1 MTLLLA
7 TAARATVGRRSGQE
21 DAYQVW
27 PAERVVPGKR
37 EGEGLLAVLADGMG
51 GHTGGAIASQTVC
64 KTFTEVFAAAAA
76 PHAERLQS
84 ALDASNEAIAKG
96 VEQNG
101 ALKGMGCTIVA
112 AWIDDLGMRW
122 ASVGD
127 SLLLLYRLP
136 DVIRLNADHSLGSF
150 LDEQARQNRITRTE
164 ARSNRNRNALR
175 SALTGSKI
183 DLIDLR
189 GEPLE
194 LRPGD
199 WIVLASDGI
208 CSLSGDEIADVI
220 YRLRQGTP
228 EEMADALI
236 AAITEKQVVDQDNAT
251 IVAIRIDA
259 ADDVP
264 TRVLPQPGTEDSD
277 LITRR
282 IGVSRRSPV
291 PPRPGRTRAVFW
303 LAAAVVLAFCAVA
316 TVFVLPALRPSALL
330 KPEAARVPAEPETK
344 ATIDA
349 GPNAFPRQPP
359 DRATPEP
366 PEGTPSP
373 VPTEKVPGDGQEGG
387 LPLVPPA
394 RSAATPPPAAPTQP
408 SPEESVERGQPRPV
422 PSRSTSPPLQTLPSA
437 RQPAGEE
444 RTGVP
449 KTQKTKPA
457 TGPKAAGTESSP
469 SRSPRDGRTRPAPAP
484 TITTAP
490 GSEEPREPGDPR
502 EVELPGGLGNAG
514 QN

>member
-37 EGEGLLAVLADGMG
+37 EGDGLLAVLADGMG
-51 GHTGGAIASQTVC
+51 GHTGGAIASQTAC
-64 KTFTEVFAAAAA
+64 KTFTEVFAAASA
-76 PHAERLQS
+76 PHTERLRS

-183 DLIDLR
+183 DLVDLR
-189 GEPLE
+189 GDPLE

-199 WIVLASDGI
+199 WLVLASDGI

-251 IVAIRIDA
+251 IVAVRIDA
-259 ADDVP
+259 ADDAP
-264 TRVLPQPGTEDSD
+264 TRVLPRPGAEDTD

-291 PPRPGRTRAVFW
+291 PPRPRRTRAALW
-303 LAAAVVLAFCAVA
+303 LAAAVALAFCAAA
-316 TVFVLPALRPSALL
+316 TLFVLPALRPSATV
-330 KPEAARVPAEPETK
+330 KPEAASVPAEPESR

-349 GPNAFPRQPP
+349 RPNVAPREPP
-359 DRATPEP
+359 ARTAPEP
-366 PEGTPSP
+366 PEGAPSP
-373 VPTEKVPGDGQEGG
+373 VPTERVPGDGDEGG
-387 LPLVPPA
+387 LPVGPPG
-394 RSAATPPPAAPTQP
+394 RSASTPPPDAPTQP
-408 SPEESVERGQPRPV
+408 APEESVERGQPRAV
-422 PSRSTSPPLQTLPSA
+422 PSRSNPPPQGSPAP

-444 RTGVP
+444 RTGAP

-457 TGPKAAGTESSP
+457 AAPKAAGASEGSP
-469 SRSPRDGRTRPAPAP
+469 SRSPPPKDAARTRPAPAP

-490 GSEEPREPGDPR
+490 GSEEPRETGGREGD
-502 EVELPGGLGNAG
+502 LGNAG